1 MAIQL
6 LDCTLRDGGYLNDW
20 DFGEDS
26 IHYIVQRHIMAGVD
40 IVEVGFLDAR
50 CTENLDRTIQP
61 YVTCYDR
68 LLKGIDK
75 KQSLL
80 FAMIDYGTCP
90 IENLSPHTPD
100 TMIDG
105 IRVIFKKPNKDA
117 AIAFAHQIKELGY
130 LVTLQLVSITAYADR
145 DILDFCDG
153 ANELIPYAVGI
164 VDTYGLMHQEQMMH
178 YFDILNHNLKQQI
191 ALGYHAHNNFQL
203 AYSNT
208 LCFLETRVERNVLVD
223 GTALGMGKNAGNAPM
238 ELIMMYLNETF
249 GKHYAIDQVLETID
263 ACILP
268 IYAKVEW
275 GYKLRFFLSASNA
288 CHPNYVTWLLSK
300 KSLPIAD
307 VNQILNRIPQEKKL
321 DYDKA
326 LIEKLYV
333 CYQSENKANTLQD
346 EQFMQLLRGQQIL
359 LLGPGKSLVD
369 YQNQIQAFIEQ
380 QHPIVIAVNCIPQIF
395 DMDCV
400 FLSNSKRYSL
410 LHSRLERLS
419 NVKLVV
425 TSNVGTLEKPDF
437 TLDVAHY
444 MEGDSFCSDNALA
457 LFLNIAAKSQV
468 KELFLAGFDG
478 FSTNNDEN
486 FYDHHLALADDFKRL
501 LGVNDALRE
510 RIAAAQEKIS
520 IVFITPSRYQK

>member
-1 MAIQL
+1 MLFGDSRRTQCFGGR
-6 LDCTLRDGGYLNDW
+6 DCTGHG
-20 DFGEDS
+20 
-26 IHYIVQRHIMAGVD
+26 
-40 IVEVGFLDAR
+40 
-50 CTENLDRTIQP
+50 
-61 YVTCYDR
+61 
-68 LLKGIDK
+68 K
-75 KQSLL
+75 K
-80 FAMIDYGTCP
+80 CW
-90 IENLSPHTPD
+90 EC
-100 TMIDG
+100 
-105 IRVIFKKPNKDA
+105 
-117 AIAFAHQIKELGY
+117 AH
-130 LVTLQLVSITAYADR
+130 
-145 DILDFCDG
+145 G
-153 ANELIPYAVGI
+153 ANYDV
-164 VDTYGLMHQEQMMH
+164 
-178 YFDILNHNLKQQI
+178 
-191 ALGYHAHNNFQL
+191 
-203 AYSNT
+203 
-208 LCFLETRVERNVLVD
+208 
-223 GTALGMGKNAGNAPM
+223 
-238 ELIMMYLNETF
+238 LNETF
-249 GKHYAIDQVLETID
+249 GKQYAIDQVLETID

-369 YQNQIQAFIEQ
+369 YQSQIQAFIEQ

-410 LHSRLERLS
+410 LHSRLERLN

-486 FYDHHLALADDFKRL
+486 FYDHHLALATILSVCWVSMMHYARGL
-501 LGVNDALRE
+501 AV
-510 RIAAAQEKIS
+510 AAGKNFHCIYNTFSISKIN
-520 IVFITPSRYQK
+520 